1 MESYIK
7 PLTKI
12 NPEPF
17 IAQIPGSKSYT
28 NRALIL
34 AAQKRGVTQIIGALH
49 SEDSIYLAEA
59 LNQFGGIEV
68 TKTKNGFLVNRSTD
82 LLQAPK
88 EELYFGAGGT
98 PARLML
104 SFAVSAEGSTIITGN
119 ERLSERPMGHLLDA
133 FKKMGVDY
141 ECLGTPSCLPV
152 RITGGAVKQKT
163 WFIDASISSQFV
175 TSLLLLAT
183 QQVHGPITINVINH
197 LVSEPYVDMTLKM
210 MQAYGLRAERKSLS
224 QFVLYPGQINKEKM
238 IIEADASG
246 MSYFL
251 ATAPL
256 TKSCVRIPNISL
268 TSTQGDVALAY
279 AFERMGCRLEGGDDY
294 ILLDG
299 TNAEL
304 RGIELDMEKMP
315 DVALTLS
322 VVAWLAKSPTYIK
335 NIANLRVKECDR
347 IHAAATEL
355 QRLGVQV
362 DEGADSLRIYP
373 SEQLTPALIHTYDDH
388 RVTMSFGLLK
398 LLPHGIQIEEPD
410 CVAKSFPN
418 FWQELRRFVK
428 HHEQ

>member
-7 PLTKI
+7 PVTKI

-49 SEDSIYLAEA
+49 SEDTIYLAEA

-68 TKTKNGFLVNRSTD
+68 TKTKNGFLVNRSADVLT
-82 LLQAPK
+82 APQ

-104 SFAVSAEGSTIITGN
+104 SFAVSAEGSSVITGN
-119 ERLSERPMGHLLDA
+119 KRLCERPMGHLLDA
-133 FKKMGVDY
+133 FNKMGVEY
-141 ECLGTPSCLPV
+141 ECLGKPNCLPV
-152 RITGGAVKQKT
+152 RVTGGTVKPDT

-183 QQVHGPITINVINH
+183 QQAHEPTTINVINH
-197 LVSEPYVDMTLKM
+197 LVSEPYVEITLDM
-210 MQAYGLRAERKSLS
+210 MQTYGLRAERKSSS
-224 QFVLYPGQINKEKM
+224 QFVVYPGQINKDKM

-256 TKSCVRIPNISL
+256 TKSRVCIPNISL
-268 TSTQGDVALAY
+268 NSVQGDVGLAR

-315 DVALTLS
+315 DVAMTLS
-322 VVAWLAKSPTYIK
+322 VVAWRAKSPTYIT

-347 IHAAATEL
+347 IAATASEL

-373 SEQLTPALIHTYDDH
+373 SEQLTPAFIHTYDDH
-388 RVTMSFGLLK
+388 RIAMCFGLLK
-398 LLPHGIQIEEPD
+398 LLQHGIQIEDPD

-418 FWQELRRFVK
+418 FWQELARFVK
-428 HHEQ
+428 HHE